1 MEFDDKGG
9 LINRDFRSAVRP
21 RTKGRYTGGYKQALR
36 DKQIRAPSPWQKFG
50 PPPPAPA
57 KSGKIICTRLN
68 ALGLLDDAVYK
79 LDSLFGDYLLIN
91 DPLVLIGYHSW
102 ATPIV
107 NAMHGKSKRSRLLIK
122 FMRFITL
129 PVANEIANRALG
141 KRGGFFI
148 RHSLDVGLSACRF
161 VGKRIENG
169 RNKCSSASF
178 Q

>member
-1 MEFDDKGG
+1 MEFADKGG
-9 LINRDFRSAVRP
+9 LINRDFRTAVRP
-21 RTKGRYTGGYKQALR
+21 RTKGRYTGGFKQALR
-36 DKQIRAPSPWQKFG
+36 DKQINKPSPWQKFG

-129 PVANEIANRALG
+129 PVADEIANRALG

-169 RNKCSSASF
+169 RNKCSSTSF